1 MADAADSSSRS
12 ASAHNR
18 TDSAKC
24 GAKRGAL
31 IVLEGLDRSGKS
43 SQVARL
49 VAHFESRELGPVK
62 AMRFPDRSTSIGRE
76 IDAYLRETKEIEDRR
91 IHELFAANRFEKKAE
106 MEGLMGEGT
115 TLVVDRYSFSG
126 IAFSA
131 AKGLDVHWCKSTE
144 VGLPAPDA
152 VIYLDI
158 DPQRAAERGGYGG
171 ERYEKVEFQQRVAQ
185 HFHALKDDTW
195 VVVDASQPLDDVASQ
210 VCKVAESIVC
220 KCKAGV
226 LPLRYLWK

>member
-1 MADAADSSSRS
+1 MHGRMPSHARLHGITCASLFAIMQFAASCPCLSSLPCP
-12 ASAHNR
+12 ALF
-18 TDSAKC
+18 SAKQEQGRQERVAARQEEDARHLAARQGEGIGDGRLMTQAA
-24 GAKRGAL
+24 GAAGRLMAH
-31 IVLEGLDRSGKS
+31 VR
-43 SQVARL
+43 QVQQGVFENLQNLPAIFQKQGSCVTGGGEA
-49 VAHFESRELGPVK
+49 VA
-62 AMRFPDRSTSIGRE
+62 AQ
-76 IDAYLRETKEIEDRR
+76 
-91 IHELFAANRFEKKAE
+91 AE

-144 VGLPAPDA
+144 VGLPAPDV

-158 DPQRAAERGGYGG
+158 DPQHAAERGGYGG

-195 VVVDASQPLDDVASQ
+195 VVRTF
-210 VCKVAESIVC
+210 
-220 KCKAGV
+220 
-226 LPLRYLWK
+226 LPL